1 MGKFMSGLVDSV
13 TKGRSPV
20 DVLKDGAKSILRN
33 PGAAGI
39 DIFGTNV
46 PLWPLISYR
55 DHFLRVLETWSG
67 SIPNQFQWLV
77 LIDHFPVPL
86 YTDLLQQL
94 EHTDGEKKGWNIER
108 NATVLTNP
116 IYQRVAG
123 CVFAQGVNIPG
134 EAVSMAYAKPTKN
147 RGFLGTLYTDNR
159 ADLQPLT
166 VTFLETNTSF
176 ADFVIRPWILLNSH
190 LGMVARPGD
199 SPTSRSPLNIK
210 TNITVIQLGKTFQ
223 KRSAVTRKMWRYYNC
238 VPMSISNSNLP
249 YDGTAIQTYDT
260 QWLYSHYSVEGL
272 PYIPL
277 DSIIKKFSLGQ
288 AFNIFNA
295 GQQLGLFGKGNSA
308 QAQVD
313 SARNAASSH
322 GGALKSQSRGIASS
336 KQRGKSNSFS
346 GRKFG
351 DQLLKNRT

>member
-1 MGKFMSGLVDSV
+1 MGGFVSGLVDTV
-13 TKGRSPV
+13 TKGKSPI
-20 DVLKDGAKSILRN
+20 DALKDAGKSILQN
-33 PGAAGI
+33 PGGAGV

-46 PLWPLISYR
+46 PLWPLVSYR

-86 YTDLLQQL
+86 YTDLLQEL
-94 EHTDGEKKGWNIER
+94 EHTDGEKKGWNIAR
-108 NATVLTNP
+108 NVETVTNP
-116 IYQRVAG
+116 IYQRIAG

-134 EAVSMAYAKPTKN
+134 ENLQVAYAKPSKN
-147 RGFLGTLYTDNR
+147 RGFLGTLYSGDR
-159 ADLQPLT
+159 ADLAPLT
-166 VTFLETNTSF
+166 IQFLETNTSF
-176 ADFVIRPWILLNSH
+176 ADFVIRPWILLASH

-199 SPTSRSPLNIK
+199 GPGSRSPLNIK
-210 TNITVIQLGKTFQ
+210 TDITVIQLGKTFQ
-223 KRSAVTRKMWRYYNC
+223 KRSSVTRKMWRYYNC
-238 VPMSISNSNLP
+238 VPFSVSNGNLP
-249 YDGTAIQTYDT
+249 YNTTATQTYDT
-260 QWLYSHYSVEGL
+260 QWQYSHYSVEGL

-313 SARNAASSH
+313 SARKASQQH
-322 GGALKSQSRGIASS
+322 GASLKGQATSIASGKQQKYKS
-336 KQRGKSNSFS
+336 VRQRGDNKISN
-346 GRKFG
+346 RP
-351 DQLLKNRT
+351 